1 VASIDKLY
9 ENEPGVK
16 DVVTAADTLKTMEA
30 LTGAVSVTVL
40 FAAVVLLVIAAILIF
55 NTIRMAMFARRRE
68 IEVMKLVGATNWF
81 IRVPYMLEGLVHG
94 LVGTALAVAALF
106 GYQRLTSELIDER
119 RLELL
124 RGFVVNTSDVI
135 GTSIFIAI
143 IGMLVGVVGSWLAS
157 SRFLDV

>member
-1 VASIDKLY
+1 V
-9 ENEPGVK
+9 
-16 DVVTAADTLKTMEA
+16 
-30 LTGAVSVTVL
+30 
-40 FAAVVLLVIAAILIF
+40 ILIF

-94 LVGTALAVAALF
+94 LIGTGLAVGALF
-106 GYQRLTSELIDER
+106 GYQKLTSSFIDER

-135 GTSIFIAI
+135 GTSILIAV
-143 IGMLVGVVGSWLAS
+143 IGVLVGVLGSWLAS